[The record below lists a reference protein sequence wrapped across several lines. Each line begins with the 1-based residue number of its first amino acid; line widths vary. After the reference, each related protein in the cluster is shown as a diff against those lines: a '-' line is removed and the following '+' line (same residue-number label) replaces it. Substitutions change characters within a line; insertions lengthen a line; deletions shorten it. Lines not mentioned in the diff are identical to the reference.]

1 MSPYFYNGIHCGVG
15 VQPHNVGHLTM
26 AVTACFALPSSSCW
40 RVRAR
45 ALDVG
50 WCGVACPPLPPH
62 PLLLSCS
69 MRPLLTHPPATTCRP
84 RTLCRRGVLLCYG
97 AAVAHTHTH
106 THTRT
111 HARTH
116 TPPTAGVACVV
127 CHGAAMTHTHA
138 PTHTHAR
145 AHTRTHTHTHT
156 PPPAGVACVMC
167 YGAAV
172 GGGSMPMPSDVPLR
186 ALYASTLAS
195 VCMWAVLTPLLFK
208 WVQLGLG
215 LGLGLGHTRPGQR
228 VYVGRPYAAA
238 VQVGQARVR
247 GRGRVRARAH
257 PPWPACACG
266 PSSRRCC
273 SSGSSVG
280 GWAQRGRRVRVGLG
294 GVGVCEWAQ
303 AGLARAGGLG
313 WGRRVRL
320 GSGGASMLH
329 MGPLPTLLLP

>member
-1 MSPYFYNGIHCGVG
+1 MLRLAIFILLAGACPGAGCRMVWCSVPSSPASSSPAFLFHA
-15 VQPHNVGHLTM
+15 PAADPPTSHH
-26 AVTACFALPSSSCW
+26 LPS
-40 RVRAR
+40 A
-45 ALDVG
+45 
-50 WCGVACPPLPPH
+50 H
-62 PLLLSCS
+62 PLQAWRAFVLWRS
-69 MRPLLTHPPATTCRP
+69 RGTHTHAYTHTHA
-84 RTLCRRGVLLCYG
+84 RTNTHAAYRRRGVRG
-97 AAVAHTHTH
+97 VPRRSHDTHTRTH
-106 THTRT
+106 THTR
-111 HARTH
+111 ARTH
-116 TPPTAGVACVV
+116 A
-127 CHGAAMTHTHA
+127 HA
-138 PTHTHAR
+138 
-145 AHTRTHTHTHT
+145 HTHTHT